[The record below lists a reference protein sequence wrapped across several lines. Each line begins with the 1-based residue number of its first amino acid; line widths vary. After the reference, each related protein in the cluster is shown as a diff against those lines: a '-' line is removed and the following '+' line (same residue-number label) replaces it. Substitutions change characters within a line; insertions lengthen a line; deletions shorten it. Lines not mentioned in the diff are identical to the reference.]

1 MKIRLVF
8 LLLFI
13 FSISILNAQENVKST
28 VDRRVELFSIVFRL
42 AGNPEYNMKL
52 DKKYVTDIQA
62 YFGRY
67 ADHPVISFARK
78 LAQEKNMG
86 FSRVMFLAIALETK
100 DGRFSIIKGAANT
113 LVGKWD
119 MEDALKFVDLINDF
133 YKVSSFDTFFNTHK
147 HNYLAATNRFDHS
160 VAEFDQ
166 NWYLNYYGEHDIAY
180 QVILG
185 LSDGGANYGPSVK
198 PINGKKLVYAIMGSW
213 TFSEAGEP
221 LFPKEVYLPYL
232 IHEFNHSFIDHLLE
246 DAGID
251 DKLKPSGEILLESEK
266 AAMKLE
272 GYEDWHS
279 VINESLVRASVV
291 RYMIDHHHNEKAIEE
306 ETLKQTEKG
315 FIWTKDLVLLLG
327 EYESARSNYPTFES
341 FYPRIISFF
350 NATAEQLKQKK

>member
-1 MKIRLVF
+1 MKIRFVF
-8 LLLFI
+8 LLFFI
-13 FSISILNAQENVKST
+13 FSISTLKAQENVKST

-52 DKKYVTDIQA
+52 DKKYVNDIHD
-62 YFGRY
+62 YFDRY
-67 ADHPVISFARK
+67 VDHPVIGLAKK

-113 LVGKWD
+113 LAGKWD
-119 MEDALKFVDLINDF
+119 MGDASKFVDLINDF
-133 YKVSSFDTFFNTHK
+133 YRVTSFDDFFNTHK
-147 HNYLAATNRFDHS
+147 NNYSEAISRFDHS
-160 VAEFDQ
+160 VTEFDQ
-166 NWYLNYYGEHDIAY
+166 NWYLNYYGEYDIVY

-185 LSDGGANYGPSVK
+185 LGDGGANYGPAVK
-198 PINGKKLVYAIMGSW
+198 PFNGKKFVFAIMGSW
-213 TFSEAGEP
+213 TFNAAGEP
-221 LFPKEVYLPYL
+221 LFPKDVYLPYL

-246 DAGID
+246 DGD
-251 DKLKPSGEILLESEK
+251 MKDKLKASGQILLESQKE
-266 AAMKLE
+266 AMKLE

-291 RYMIDHHHNEKAIEE
+291 RYMIDHHHDQKIIQEE
-306 ETLKQTEKG
+306 ILKQTGKG

-327 EYESARSNYPTFES
+327 EYESARSNYPTFKS

-350 NATAEQLKQKK
+350 NSTADQLKQKK